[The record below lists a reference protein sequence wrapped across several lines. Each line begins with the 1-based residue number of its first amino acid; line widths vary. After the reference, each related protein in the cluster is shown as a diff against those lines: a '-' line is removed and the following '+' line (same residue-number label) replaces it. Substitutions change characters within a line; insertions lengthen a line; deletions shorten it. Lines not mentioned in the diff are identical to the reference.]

1 MNKIKT
7 RSTIFAAVACIGTAT
22 WLVNIES
29 VLACPTPQESAV
41 TQEGENASIHQD
53 ATKSDPVNKD
63 ESNAEKKPD
72 APDYDLL
79 KPQWD
84 AREARIDELRLRIR
98 NTPSLR
104 EETQLR
110 KLLEDMLEEHRAKI
124 DEFGMA
130 VVAEFDKT
138 MNEIAAKKEA
148 GNQIEQDGTAQ
159 NSGQQNNSGTKAAD
173 NTVDPEKQK
182 IQELSQHLFGLMY
195 QYVDSDNPTK
205 AIDGARVVAKYDGLG
220 PRLYD
225 AAAVAA
231 YSANEFE
238 LAQQAFGKLENLET
252 SRTAA
257 GLKDIVDKEVE
268 KWKREVELRA
278 KEQMEDNLPRVQLE
292 TSAGTIVLELFE
304 NEAPDTVGNFISLV
318 ESGAYDDKTFH
329 RVIKNFMAQGG
340 CPKGD
345 GTGGPGYNIHC
356 ECFKPDARMHFM
368 GSLSM
373 AHAGKDTGGSQFFI
387 TLRPTPHL
395 DGLHTVFGRVI
406 EGMDNLSKIK
416 RVSPDQGGVEP
427 TKIIKAT
434 VLRKRDHEY
443 KPNKVGDKD
452 N

>member
-1 MNKIKT
+1 MNKLKI

-29 VLACPTPQESAV
+29 VLACPRPQQSAV
-41 TQEGENASIHQD
+41 TQEGESESIQD
-53 ATKSDPVNKD
+53 ATKSDTVNKD
-63 ESNAEKKPD
+63 EHNAEKKYD
-72 APDYDLL
+72 GPDYDLL

-84 AREARIDELRLRIR
+84 EREARIDELRLRIR
-98 NTPSLR
+98 NIPSLR
-104 EETQLR
+104 EETKLR
-110 KLLEDMLEEHRAKI
+110 KLLEDKLEEHRAKI

-130 VVAEFDKT
+130 VVAEFEKT
-138 MNEIAAKKEA
+138 MNEIAAKQETEKQTDQ
-148 GNQIEQDGTAQ
+148 GGTAQ
-159 NSGQQNNSGTKAAD
+159 NSSQQNNSGTKAAD
-173 NTVDPEKQK
+173 STPDPDTQK
-182 IQELSQHLFGLMY
+182 IRELSQHLFGLMY

-205 AIDGARVVAKYDGLG
+205 AIAGARVVAKYDDLA

-225 AAAVAA
+225 AAAVTA
-231 YSANEFE
+231 YAANEFE
-238 LAQQAFGKLENLET
+238 LAQQVFAKMENLET

-257 GLKDIVDKEVE
+257 GIKDIVDKEVE

-278 KEQMEDNLPRVQLE
+278 KEEMEDNLPRVQLE
-292 TSAGTIVLELFE
+292 TSAGTFVLELFE

-345 GTGGPGYNIHC
+345 GSGGPGYNIHC
-356 ECFKPDARMHFM
+356 ECLKPDARMHFR

-406 EGMDNLSKIK
+406 EGMDNLSKIN
-416 RVSPDQGGVEP
+416 RVLPGQVGVEP

-443 KPNKVGDKD
+443 KPNKVGEKD